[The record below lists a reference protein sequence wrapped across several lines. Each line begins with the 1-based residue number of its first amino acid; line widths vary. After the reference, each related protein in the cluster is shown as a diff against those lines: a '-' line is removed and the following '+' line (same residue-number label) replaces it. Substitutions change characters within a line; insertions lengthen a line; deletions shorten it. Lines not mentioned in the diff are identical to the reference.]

1 MNKCM
6 VNPTT
11 PFLLFPK
18 RKATED
24 NFLKKIIITYTK
36 PKCGKSNFGKQE
48 TIDKITIKVLPVSL
62 K

>member
-1 MNKCM
+1 M

-18 RKATED
+18 RKATEEY

-36 PKCGKSNFGKQE
+36 PKCGKSNYGKQE
-48 TIDKITIKVLPVSL
+48 TIDKITIKVLPAGL